1 MTKAYDKVLYK
12 ILLNRLYD
20 IGIRGITH
28 DWFKTYLQNRQQCV
42 EIKHLDPKTQE
53 IKNVRSDITETT
65 HSIPQGSVLGCL
77 LFLIYINE
85 LPKALKQT
93 CILFADDIS
102 LLTPYTINE
111 PIDLNTTLQNII
123 NNVVDWLTD
132 FNMEINFSKTKIMQ
146 FRPYQKP
153 PLDINLTYKGT
164 NIECTNTFTL
174 LGIDIDTNI
183 NWKAHVNKIAIKLSR
198 FTYALWEL
206 KKTTNEQAAITAYY
220 AYAYSCLSYGIIL
233 WGNSTDVGVLFTLQ
247 KKCIR
252 IIKNLENTDTC
263 KPHFKSLSI
272 LTLVSIYILEACKFV
287 RKNPKLYTKKG
298 DIPRRFPTR
307 NQHKLIMPPS
317 KLGMLSSGP
326 LAMTITIYNKIP
338 TNIKSEESLPVFTR
352 KLKHLLIEKSYY
364 TLNEFLTDKTI

>member
-1 MTKAYDKVLYK
+1 M
-12 ILLNRLYD
+12 
-20 IGIRGITH
+20 
-28 DWFKTYLQNRQQCV
+28 
-42 EIKHLDPKTQE
+42 
-53 IKNVRSDITETT
+53 
-65 HSIPQGSVLGCL
+65 
-77 LFLIYINE
+77 IYINE

-132 FNMEINFSKTKIMQ
+132 FNLEINFSKTKIMQ

-338 TNIKSEESLPVFTR
+338 TNIKSVESLPVFTR
-352 KLKHLLIEKSYY
+352 KLKHLLIEKTYY

>member
-132 FNMEINFSKTKIMQ
+132 FNLEINFSKTKIMQ

-164 NIECTNTFTL
+164 NKYRMHKYLHT
-174 LGIDIDTNI
+174 
-183 NWKAHVNKIAIKLSR
+183 
-198 FTYALWEL
+198 
-206 KKTTNEQAAITAYY
+206 
-220 AYAYSCLSYGIIL
+220 
-233 WGNSTDVGVLFTLQ
+233 
-247 KKCIR
+247 IR
-252 IIKNLENTDTC
+252 
-263 KPHFKSLSI
+263 H
-272 LTLVSIYILEACKFV
+272 
-287 RKNPKLYTKKG
+287 R
-298 DIPRRFPTR
+298 
-307 NQHKLIMPPS
+307 H
-317 KLGMLSSGP
+317 
-326 LAMTITIYNKIP
+326 
-338 TNIKSEESLPVFTR
+338 
-352 KLKHLLIEKSYY
+352 
-364 TLNEFLTDKTI
+364 